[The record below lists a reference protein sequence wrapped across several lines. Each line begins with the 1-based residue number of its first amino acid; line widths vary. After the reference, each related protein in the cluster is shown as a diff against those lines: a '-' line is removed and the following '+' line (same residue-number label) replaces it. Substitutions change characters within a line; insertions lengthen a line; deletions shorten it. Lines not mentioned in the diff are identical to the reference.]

1 MAVIL
6 DLTDISMKTQFR
18 ETRLL
23 PVVEKYEKQIG
34 FSFKPNKD
42 TYARLGINRKRLGM
56 LLTGQARTPLKT
68 LEVSTLSK
76 FFGVT
81 TDEIIN

>member
-1 MAVIL
+1 
-6 DLTDISMKTQFR
+6 MKTQFR

-34 FSFKPNKD
+34 FTFKPNKD
-42 TYARLGINRKRLGM
+42 TYTRLGINRKRLGM
-56 LLTGQARTPLKT
+56 LLTGQAKTPLKT
-68 LEVSTLSK
+68 SEVSTLSK

-81 TDEIIN
+81 ANDFIN